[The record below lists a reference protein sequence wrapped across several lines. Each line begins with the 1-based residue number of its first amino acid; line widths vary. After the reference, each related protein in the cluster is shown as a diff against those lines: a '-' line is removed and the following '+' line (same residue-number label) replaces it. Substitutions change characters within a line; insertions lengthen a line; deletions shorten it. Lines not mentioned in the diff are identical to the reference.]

1 MSIKEEVSSKEDQ
14 EAKKGFKH
22 FGKILTV
29 CLIVG
34 ILIIT
39 GFIIFYAINP
49 ENPYH
54 VYTILN
60 EDKRMEAYP
69 INASVGEDIYFYVG
83 LGNYLEENLI
93 FTIRIS
99 KGDNTTILTPFGTL
113 NGIYNYTAAN
123 FILSHERIWISNQ
136 LNMSFY
142 ETGKRII
149 IAELYGITA
158 ESKEFIY
165 NVVFLRVNVTL

>member
-1 MSIKEEVSSKEDQ
+1 MSIKEEESTREDQ

-39 GFIIFYAINP
+39 GFIIYYAANP
-49 ENPYH
+49 ESPYH
-54 VYTILN
+54 TYLILN
-60 EDKRMEAYP
+60 EDKKMEAYP
-69 INASVGEDIYFYVG
+69 INGSVGEDISFYVA
-83 LGNYLEENLI
+83 LGNYLEEDLI

-99 KGDNTTILTPFGTL
+99 KGDNTTILSPYGSL
-113 NGIYNYTAAN
+113 NAEYNYTTAN
-123 FILSHERIWISNQ
+123 FILGHEKIWISNQ
-136 LNMSFY
+136 LNISFY

-149 IAELYGITA
+149 IAEIYGITA
-158 ESKEFIY
+158 DSREFIY
-165 NVVFLRVNVTL
+165 NVVFLRVNVTN